1 MHRSDKDPHL
11 QKQDRHI
18 RGRASFPVFRNIS
31 VCEVGPVPLACK
43 LVWGT
48 ARAVLYPPQGRRW
61 PWGARRHPSLRA
73 MRPTLGAPTSTCE
86 GRHLSLGP
94 PSRQKCPH
102 DRRLKPACLPQLVR
116 DLRHDRAV
124 ADRKN
129 DGMGLRF
136 RTSAWLT
143 PGLALGWLALLA
155 TFAHSIST
163 LLTTWAATVSLVVL
177 LVRWLPEMLPS
188 SRSRA
193 TSDPEEGEGSTTDR
207 GRGPNSTTSGTH
219 SPDSASGSS
228 SKAEPTSD
236 ENSASSAVDRT
247 VSSAEGRSEH
257 PVVGEVTEALELR
270 VLTAAE
276 VASVLRIDSNLIIAA
291 IDKGEFPG
299 NRIGNHWRVDQGA
312 LARWLQGKYGDLAGP
327 PPSPLSAE
335 RQADSS

>member
-1 MHRSDKDPHL
+1 
-11 QKQDRHI
+11 
-18 RGRASFPVFRNIS
+18 
-31 VCEVGPVPLACK
+31 
-43 LVWGT
+43 
-48 ARAVLYPPQGRRW
+48 
-61 PWGARRHPSLRA
+61 
-73 MRPTLGAPTSTCE
+73 
-86 GRHLSLGP
+86 
-94 PSRQKCPH
+94 
-102 DRRLKPACLPQLVR
+102 
-116 DLRHDRAV
+116 
-124 ADRKN
+124 
-129 DGMGLRF
+129 MGVRF
-136 RTSAWLT
+136 RMSAWLT

-193 TSDPEEGEGSTTDR
+193 TSDPPEREEDSTTYR
-207 GRGPNSTTSGTH
+207 GRAPNSTTSGTH

-228 SKAEPTSD
+228 SKAEPASD
-236 ENSASSAVDRT
+236 DNLTSSAVDRT
-247 VSSAEGRSEH
+247 VSSAEGHSEH

-291 IDKGEFPG
+291 IDKGELPG

-312 LARWLQGKYGDLAGP
+312 LVRWLQGKYGDLVGP
-327 PPSPLSAE
+327 PRSPLSAE